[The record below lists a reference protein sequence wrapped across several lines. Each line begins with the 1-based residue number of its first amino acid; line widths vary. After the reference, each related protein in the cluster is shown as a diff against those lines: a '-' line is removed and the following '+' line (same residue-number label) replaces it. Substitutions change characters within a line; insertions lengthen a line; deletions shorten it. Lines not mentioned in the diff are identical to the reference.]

1 MRMWDGDGA
10 TDRTRSQRSGK
21 RYRTRERG
29 RMELD
34 HGKMVVCSLLERHNI
49 VDLLHNFAK
58 AESWIEV
65 TADLIGRQGFD
76 FGLLQ
81 V

>member
-1 MRMWDGDGA
+1 
-10 TDRTRSQRSGK
+10 
-21 RYRTRERG
+21 
-29 RMELD
+29 MELD